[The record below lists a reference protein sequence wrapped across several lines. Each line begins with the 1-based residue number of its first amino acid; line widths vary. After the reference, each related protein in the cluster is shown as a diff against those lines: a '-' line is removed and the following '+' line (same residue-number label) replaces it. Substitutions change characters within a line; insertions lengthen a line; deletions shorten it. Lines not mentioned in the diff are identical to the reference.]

1 MGGRNLVEGHDRQPA
16 EFPLANVS
24 GVGGERHDA
33 IIGVRGEVMV
43 RELSDFRRAKDHHR
57 FHGFFLTRIVNS

>member
-1 MGGRNLVEGHDRQPA
+1 
-16 EFPLANVS
+16 
-24 GVGGERHDA
+24 
-33 IIGVRGEVMV
+33 V